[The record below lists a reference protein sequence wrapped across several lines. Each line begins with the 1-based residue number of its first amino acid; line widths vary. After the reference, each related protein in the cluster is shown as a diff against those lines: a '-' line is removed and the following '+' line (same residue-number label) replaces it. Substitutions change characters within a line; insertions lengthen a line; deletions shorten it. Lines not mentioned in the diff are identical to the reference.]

1 MYDSGDYAKTLD
13 RLLELSDD
21 QATFEAR
28 RKEAA
33 ARGKLLGRG
42 LSTWVEV
49 CGFVPSDVAG
59 TRSGSRP
66 AAGRAR
72 PCACTRPA
80 RSR

>member
-1 MYDSGDYAKTLD
+1 MRRRNFPDEFPFTTAIGLQYDSGDYAKTLD

-21 QATFEAR
+21 KETFERR

-49 CGFVPSDVAG
+49 CGFVPRMSPG
-59 TRSGSRP
+59 TRSD
-66 AAGRAR
+66 
-72 PCACTRPA
+72 
-80 RSR
+80 